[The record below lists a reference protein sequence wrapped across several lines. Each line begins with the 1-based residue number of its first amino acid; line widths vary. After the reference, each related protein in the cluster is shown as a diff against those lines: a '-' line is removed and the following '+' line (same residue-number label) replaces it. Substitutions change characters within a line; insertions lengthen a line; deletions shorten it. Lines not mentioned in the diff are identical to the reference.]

1 MYIYIYYIY
10 VYIYISI
17 FLYTPRPVPKMS
29 ISTSW
34 LLRARAGGGMPT
46 ANSLRANLRW
56 SWVKF
61 PMFRCS
67 ETRRESYLDVRGRLG
82 LVGASNLFG
91 YQLWFWVTLWLK
103 AFWFG
108 VKLIMV

>member
-1 MYIYIYYIY
+1 
-10 VYIYISI
+10 
-17 FLYTPRPVPKMS
+17 
-29 ISTSW
+29 
-34 LLRARAGGGMPT
+34 MPT

-67 ETRRESYLDVRGRLG
+67 ETRRRESYLDVRGRLG
-82 LVGASNLFG
+82 LVGASNFFG
-91 YQLWFWVTLWLK
+91 YQLWFWVTLRLK

-108 VKLIMV
+108 VELIIVFEAEMIQFFRIHSSLSRSAGHERDR